1 MAKCFSSIA
10 YGFKL
15 MDVPPVSKP
24 GQSDVTEVDS
34 DILFDESRP
43 KFATNEQAVNI
54 AGTTVRPDRSIS
66 TETRDKSGLE
76 DARNT
81 PAKDTKTPPV
91 DTGTPRSETQTPR
104 DAAAPTISPGD
115 KAVVPAPTNRGT
127 EKASEQPVKPADSVI
142 PSVRQS
148 DVQPALQRPSE
159 AISTQPAARVP
170 DRVPDNLPSSKVEQ
184 PSDRA
189 LLPGLAIVGPEGKAQ
204 QGNAG
209 TVGTN
214 DGKAHDPVVAKPQDL
229 AAKSHD
235 PATAKAQEALGAKVN
250 DTGLRGSEPGTG
262 ALTGKIQAG
271 PDQVRANDAAG
282 HPNAQNADAL
292 ARQANGASVLKNYSA
307 DGTRSGIDHT
317 NQGIVAKVADGK
329 SDGVR
334 AGQVSLNDGK
344 IADGKLDGD
353 RGQVRLP
360 DGRMPDGRIS
370 DGSSSGGRPGEV
382 KMGDGKI
389 ADGKA
394 TDGKSTDGKTS
405 DGKAGDG
412 KTGDRLPDGKVA
424 GKTSDGGSSGPSA
437 FIQFIES
444 QAGIRGFGL
453 PAKPEG
459 NKSEGKSDGKNDGK
473 ADGKLDNKLD
483 GKLDGKIDGAKNNL
497 SPDGKQ
503 VGSDTKGSAGI
514 PGGRANAIDGF
525 LGLVETVKDNIKG
538 SFKNLG
544 DRTPVSV
551 PLKEGE
557 MAAVAMRG
565 KMPPLRDDITSDQ
578 ILAVLIPKGY
588 VGWSIVRSPGLKPS
602 DSPLPATQSK
612 FDGGRLADGK
622 SGDSKSADGKAISG
636 KSADGKPLD
645 NKQPDSKL
653 GESKPFDINNP
664 DVKSR
669 PFIQLHGVDS
679 NYTGAGARRTDA
691 SVPGRV
697 EPVKAEQVKVEPA
710 RPEPVKNEPTRVD
723 QVKPD
728 QARPIPVKAEP
739 FTDTKVAAVTG
750 AAASATP
757 YLDVSAN
764 SQIIDQSATR
774 QTIPSTPKDRRQL
787 IEEQEH
793 TLPSASENEFE
804 ISDEPSADSD
814 ISSLQSTIDLSLSKE
829 GEKRSRYVN
838 QALDAQEETW
848 NSEDDDAAG
857 AHEMPAPLGR
867 YTYIVRAGDTIES
880 VAVVELNDL
889 SLAPLLYK
897 KNKKYVL
904 QEEEYG
910 KHPLVP
916 GVVIDLPTPAEIKA
930 FRQF

>member
-1 MAKCFSSIA
+1 MADRPTNDDSTHEDKQTKSSLPSFA
-10 YGFKL
+10 DAL
-15 MDVPPVSKP
+15 LS
-24 GQSDVTEVDS
+24 QTEV
-34 DILFDESRP
+34 FESGEGVARS
-43 KFATNEQAVNI
+43 TRLSSAV
-54 AGTTVRPDRSIS
+54 ARLPV
-66 TETRDKSGLE
+66 DKPVDGAKPE
-76 DARNT
+76 PGAVT
-81 PAKDTKTPPV
+81 PAKDTRLAPG
-91 DTGTPRSETQTPR
+91 DAGTARSETQTPR
-104 DAAAPTISPGD
+104 NSSAPSIKPGD
-115 KAVVPAPTNRGT
+115 SAVVPAATNRGT

-142 PSVRQS
+142 PSVRQP
-148 DVQPALQRPSE
+148 DVQPVLQRPSE
-159 AISTQPAARVP
+159 AISTQPAARAP
-170 DRVPDNLPSSKVEQ
+170 DRVPDYLPSSKAEQ
-184 PSDRA
+184 PANRA
-189 LLPGLAIVGPEGKAQ
+189 HLPGLAIVGPEGKAQ

-209 TVGTN
+209 TVGTT
-214 DGKAHDPVVAKPQDL
+214 DGKVHDPVVAKPQDL

-235 PATAKAQEALGAKVN
+235 PAMAKAQEALGSKVN

-282 HPNAQNADAL
+282 HPNAQNVDAL

-307 DGTRSGIDHT
+307 EGTRSGIDHT
-317 NQGIVAKVADGK
+317 NQGIVAKGADGK

-344 IADGKLDGD
+344 IADGKLDGE
-353 RGQVRLP
+353 RGQTRLP
-360 DGRMPDGRIS
+360 DGRMPEGKIG

-382 KMGDGKI
+382 KLGDGKI
-389 ADGKA
+389 ADGK
-394 TDGKSTDGKTS
+394 TSDGKVSDGRTS

-412 KTGDRLPDGKVA
+412 KPGDRLPDGKVA
-424 GKTSDGGSSGPSA
+424 GKTGDGGSSGGPSA

-459 NKSEGKSDGKNDGK
+459 NKSEGKSDGTAGGKSNGKTEGKLDGRL
-473 ADGKLDNKLD
+473 DGKLDNKPD
-483 GKLDGKIDGAKNNL
+483 GKLAGKIDGARNNL

-503 VGSDTKGSAGI
+503 VGSDTKGGVSI
-514 PGGRANAIDGF
+514 PGARSNAIDGF

-538 SFKNLG
+538 SLKNLG

-602 DSPLPATQSK
+602 DSPLPGSQTK
-612 FDGGRLADGK
+612 FDGGK
-622 SGDSKSADGKAISG
+622 IGDG

-645 NKQPDSKL
+645 NKSLDSKQPDSKP

-664 DVKSR
+664 EVKSR

-679 NYTGAGARRTDA
+679 NYTGAGARRTETTF
-691 SVPGRV
+691 PGRV
-697 EPVKAEQVKVEPA
+697 EQVKVDPAKAEPV
-710 RPEPVKNEPTRVD
+710 RPESIKNEPSRVD

-739 FTDTKVAAVTG
+739 LTDTKVAA
-750 AAASATP
+750 AASTTADAAP
-757 YLDVSAN
+757 YLDVSTN

-774 QTIPSTPKDRRQL
+774 QTIPSTQKDIRQL

-793 TLPSASENEFE
+793 TLPSASESEFE
-804 ISDEPSADSD
+804 NSDELRNKSD
-814 ISSLQSTIDLSLSKE
+814 ISSLQSSIDLSLTKE

-848 NSEDDDAAG
+848 NSEDEDAAG

-889 SLAPLLYK
+889 SLAPLLFK

>member
-1 MAKCFSSIA
+1 MVTVMVDRAENQGPKPEVDPVKTEASKRSIDDAYSRFQAAEGSAETSSILGVQGKSDA
-10 YGFKL
+10 ATT
-15 MDVPPVSKP
+15 PVKP
-24 GQSDVTEVDS
+24 SDGVKPEPGAVT
-34 DILFDESRP
+34 P
-43 KFATNEQAVNI
+43 
-54 AGTTVRPDRSIS
+54 
-66 TETRDKSGLE
+66 TRDT
-76 DARNT
+76 N
-81 PAKDTKTPPV
+81 V
-91 DTGTPRSETQTPR
+91 
-104 DAAAPTISPGD
+104 SPGD
-115 KAVVPAPTNRGT
+115 IKPARVEPQSSREAVTPTNHPVEKVVDPTTKPGMPTRPGEQSNAPTDGAVPRVQN
-127 EKASEQPVKPADSVI
+127 K
-142 PSVRQS
+142 
-148 DVQPALQRPSE
+148 DVQPSVQRPNE
-159 AISTQPAARVP
+159 VLPAQAATKVPDKAP
-170 DRVPDNLPSSKVEQ
+170 DRVSPVASEQ

-214 DGKAHDPVVAKPQDL
+214 DGKVHDPVVPKPQDL
-229 AAKSHD
+229 TAKSHD
-235 PATAKAQEALGAKVN
+235 PATQKAQEALGAKVN

-271 PDQVRANDAAG
+271 PEQTRVNDAAG

-317 NQGIVAKVADGK
+317 NQGIIGKGADGK
-329 SDGVR
+329 SEGVR
-334 AGQVSLNDGK
+334 ASQVSLNDGK
-344 IADGKLDGD
+344 IADGRLDGD
-353 RGQVRLP
+353 RGQTRLP
-360 DGRMPDGRIS
+360 DGRMPNGKIGDA
-370 DGSSSGGRPGEV
+370 SSSGGRPGEV

-389 ADGKA
+389 ADGK
-394 TDGKSTDGKTS
+394 TTDGKTS

-424 GKTSDGGSSGPSA
+424 GKTGDGGSSGPSA

-459 NKSEGKSDGKNDGK
+459 NKSDGKNDGK
-473 ADGKLDNKLD
+473 AE

-497 SPDGKQ
+497 SPNGKQ
-503 VGSDTKGSAGI
+503 IGGDTKGGAGI
-514 PGGRANAIDGF
+514 PGGRSNAIDGF

-538 SFKNLG
+538 SLKNLG

-588 VGWSIVRSPGLKPS
+588 VGWSIVRAPGLRPS
-602 DSPLPATQSK
+602 DSPLPATQTK
-612 FDGGRLADGK
+612 FDGGK
-622 SGDSKSADGKAISG
+622 PGDG

-645 NKQPDSKL
+645 NRPLDNKQPDSKP

-664 DVKSR
+664 EVKSR

-679 NYTGAGARRTDA
+679 NYTGAGARRADA

-697 EPVKAEQVKVEPA
+697 EPVKADQPKVEPA
-710 RPEPVKNEPTRVD
+710 RPEPIKNEPTRVD

-739 FTDTKVAAVTG
+739 LTDTKIAAVT
-750 AAASATP
+750 AAAAATP

-774 QTIPSTPKDRRQL
+774 QTIPSTQKDRRQL

-793 TLPSASENEFE
+793 TLPSSSENEFE

-814 ISSLQSTIDLSLSKE
+814 ISSLQSTIDISLTKE
-829 GEKRSRYVN
+829 GERRSRYVN
-838 QALDAQEETW
+838 PALDAQEETW

-889 SLAPLLYK
+889 SLAPLLFK

>member
-1 MAKCFSSIA
+1 MVAKCFSSIA

-91 DTGTPRSETQTPR
+91 DTGTARSEAQTPR
-104 DAAAPTISPGD
+104 DTAAPTISPGD
-115 KAVVPAPTNRGT
+115 KAVLPAATNRGT
-127 EKASEQPVKPADSVI
+127 EKASEQTVKPADSVI
-142 PSVRQS
+142 PSLRQS

-159 AISTQPAARVP
+159 AISTQPVARVP
-170 DRVPDNLPSSKVEQ
+170 DRVPDNLPSSKAEQ

-209 TVGTN
+209 TVGTS
-214 DGKAHDPVVAKPQDL
+214 DGKVHDPVVAKPQDL

-271 PDQVRANDAAG
+271 PDQARANDAAG

-334 AGQVSLNDGK
+334 AGQASLNDGK

-360 DGRMPDGRIS
+360 DGRMPDGRIG

-394 TDGKSTDGKTS
+394 TDGKTTDGKTS

-602 DSPLPATQSK
+602 DSPLPGSQTK
-612 FDGGRLADGK
+612 FDGGK
-622 SGDSKSADGKAISG
+622 SGDV

-645 NKQPDSKL
+645 NKQPDSKP

-664 DVKSR
+664 EVKSR

-710 RPEPVKNEPTRVD
+710 RPEPIKYEPTRVD

-739 FTDTKVAAVTG
+739 LTDTKVAAVT
-750 AAASATP
+750 AAAAGATP

-764 SQIIDQSATR
+764 GQIIDQSATR
-774 QTIPSTPKDRRQL
+774 QTIPSTQKDRRQL

-916 GVVIDLPTPAEIKA
+916 GVVIDLPTPA
-930 FRQF
+930 

>member
-1 MAKCFSSIA
+1 MVTSMAARPTNDDSTHEDKQIKTSLPSFADSLLSQTSAFESGEGLARSTQLSSA
-10 YGFKL
+10 VPKL
-15 MDVPPVSKP
+15 SVDKP
-24 GQSDVTEVDS
+24 TDGAKPE
-34 DILFDESRP
+34 P
-43 KFATNEQAVNI
+43 AAV
-54 AGTTVRPDRSIS
+54 
-66 TETRDKSGLE
+66 
-76 DARNT
+76 T
-81 PAKDTKTPPV
+81 PAKDSKLAQV
-91 DTGTPRSETQTPR
+91 DTGTPRSGTQTPR

-115 KAVVPAPTNRGT
+115 KAAVPAATNRGT

-142 PSVRQS
+142 PSVRQP

-159 AISTQPAARVP
+159 AVSTQPAARVP
-170 DRVPDNLPSSKVEQ
+170 DRAPDNLPSSKAEQ
-184 PSDRA
+184 PSDKA
-189 LLPGLAIVGPEGKAQ
+189 HLPGLAIVGPEGKAQ

-209 TVGTN
+209 TVGSS
-214 DGKAHDPVVAKPQDL
+214 DGKVHDPVVPKPQDL

-250 DTGLRGSEPGTG
+250 DTGLRGYEPGTG

-271 PDQVRANDAAG
+271 PEQARANDAAG
-282 HPNAQNADAL
+282 HPSAQSPDAF

-317 NQGIVAKVADGK
+317 NQGIVAKGADGK

-353 RGQVRLP
+353 RGQTRLP
-360 DGRMPDGRIS
+360 DGRMPDGKIG
-370 DGSSSGGRPGEV
+370 DGSSSGVRPGEV
-382 KMGDGKI
+382 KLGDGKI
-389 ADGKA
+389 ADGKV
-394 TDGKSTDGKTS
+394 SDGKTS
-405 DGKAGDG
+405 DGKAADG
-412 KTGDRLPDGKVA
+412 KAGDRLPDGKVG

-459 NKSEGKSDGKNDGK
+459 NKSEGKNDGK

-483 GKLDGKIDGAKNNL
+483 GKLDGKIDAAKNNL
-497 SPDGKQ
+497 SPNGKQ
-503 VGSDTKGSAGI
+503 IGGDTKGGAGI
-514 PGGRANAIDGF
+514 SGGRSNAIDGF

-538 SFKNLG
+538 SLKNLG

-602 DSPLPATQSK
+602 DSPLPGSQTK
-612 FDGGRLADGK
+612 FDGGK
-622 SGDSKSADGKAISG
+622 IGDG
-636 KSADGKPLD
+636 KSADGKPLE
-645 NKQPDSKL
+645 NKQADSKP

-664 DVKSR
+664 EVKSR

-679 NYTGAGARRTDA
+679 NYTGAGARRPETT
-691 SVPGRV
+691 VPGRV
-697 EPVKAEQVKVEPA
+697 EPVKPDQAKVEPA
-710 RPEPVKNEPTRVD
+710 RPEPIKNEPSRVD

-739 FTDTKVAAVTG
+739 ITDTKVAA
-750 AAASATP
+750 ATP
-757 YLDVSAN
+757 YLDVSVN

-774 QTIPSTPKDRRQL
+774 QTTPSTQKDRRQL

-814 ISSLQSTIDLSLSKE
+814 ISSLQSTIELSLSKE

-838 QALDAQEETW
+838 PALDAQEETW

>member
-1 MAKCFSSIA
+1 MVDRVENQTPKPEEDRVKAAASSRSLADAFSDRESSIDSA
-10 YGFKL
+10 SFRDTSLLKVGASS
-15 MDVPPVSKP
+15 DNGSTPVKP
-24 GQSDVTEVDS
+24 SDGVKPE
-34 DILFDESRP
+34 P
-43 KFATNEQAVNI
+43 GAVI
-54 AGTTVRPDRSIS
+54 PS
-66 TETRDKSGLE
+66 
-76 DARNT
+76 
-81 PAKDTKTPPV
+81 KDTKV
-91 DTGTPRSETQTPR
+91 
-104 DAAAPTISPGD
+104 SPGD
-115 KAVVPAPTNRGT
+115 ITPARVEPQPSRDAVTPTNHPVEKVVDPSTKPGMPTRAGEQSNAPTDGAVPRVQN
-127 EKASEQPVKPADSVI
+127 Q
-142 PSVRQS
+142 
-148 DVQPALQRPSE
+148 DVQPSIQRPTE
-159 AISTQPAARVP
+159 VLPTQSTTKVP
-170 DRVPDNLPSSKVEQ
+170 DKAPDKVSPVVAEQ
-184 PSDRA
+184 PSDKA
-189 LLPGLAIVGPEGKAQ
+189 HLPGLAIVGPEGKAQ

-209 TVGTN
+209 TVGTT
-214 DGKAHDPVVAKPQDL
+214 DGKIHDPVVPKPQDL

-271 PDQVRANDAAG
+271 PDQARVNDAAG
-282 HPNAQNADAL
+282 HLNAQNPDAL

-317 NQGIVAKVADGK
+317 NQGIVAKGADGK

-353 RGQVRLP
+353 RGQTRLP
-360 DGRMPDGRIS
+360 DGRMPDGKIG
-370 DGSSSGGRPGEV
+370 DGSSSGVRPGEV
-382 KMGDGKI
+382 KLGDGKI
-389 ADGKA
+389 ADGKV
-394 TDGKSTDGKTS
+394 SDGKTS
-405 DGKAGDG
+405 DG
-412 KTGDRLPDGKVA
+412 KTGDRLPDGKVG

-459 NKSEGKSDGKNDGK
+459 NKSEGKNDGK

-483 GKLDGKIDGAKNNL
+483 GKLDGKIDAAKNNL
-497 SPDGKQ
+497 SPNGKQ
-503 VGSDTKGSAGI
+503 IGGDTNGGAGI
-514 PGGRANAIDGF
+514 PGGRSNAIDGF

-538 SFKNLG
+538 SLKNLG

-557 MAAVAMRG
+557 MVAVAMRG
-565 KMPPLRDDITSDQ
+565 KIPPLRDDITSDQ

-602 DSPLPATQSK
+602 DSPLPGSQTK
-612 FDGGRLADGK
+612 FDGGK
-622 SGDSKSADGKAISG
+622 IGDG

-645 NKQPDSKL
+645 NKQPDSKP

-697 EPVKAEQVKVEPA
+697 EQVKADQVKVEPA
-710 RPEPVKNEPTRVD
+710 RPEAIKNEPTRVD
-723 QVKPD
+723 QVKAD
-728 QARPIPVKAEP
+728 QVRPIPVKAEP
-739 FTDTKVAAVTG
+739 LTDTKVAA
-750 AAASATP
+750 STP
-757 YLDVSAN
+757 YLDVSTN

-774 QTIPSTPKDRRQL
+774 QTTPSTQKDRRQL

-804 ISDEPSADSD
+804 ISDEPSADSE
-814 ISSLQSTIDLSLSKE
+814 ISSLQSTIDISLSKE

-897 KNKKYVL
+897 KNKMYVL

>member
-1 MAKCFSSIA
+1 MTDQAENRT
-10 YGFKL
+10 
-15 MDVPPVSKP
+15 SKP
-24 GQSDVTEVDS
+24 GKDMGTSAASEMSVADAYADIDSGRPVNSHTKFLDSGVSPAVDTRAARLPSDSAKPEPGALV
-34 DILFDESRP
+34 
-43 KFATNEQAVNI
+43 
-54 AGTTVRPDRSIS
+54 
-66 TETRDKSGLE
+66 
-76 DARNT
+76 
-81 PAKDTKTPPV
+81 PAKDTKV
-91 DTGTPRSETQTPR
+91 
-104 DAAAPTISPGD
+104 SPGD
-115 KAVVPAPTNRGT
+115 IAPARVEPQPSRDAVTPTNHPVEKVVDSSTKPAPPTRAGEQPITPTDGALPRVQNQEVQPSIQRPNEALPTQATNKVP
-127 EKASEQPVKPADSVI
+127 EKA
-142 PSVRQS
+142 
-148 DVQPALQRPSE
+148 
-159 AISTQPAARVP
+159 P
-170 DRVPDNLPSSKVEQ
+170 DRVSTVAAEQ
-184 PSDRA
+184 PSDKA
-189 LLPGLAIVGPEGKAQ
+189 HLPGLAIVGPESKAQ

-209 TVGTN
+209 TVGTT
-214 DGKAHDPVVAKPQDL
+214 DGKAHDPVLVKPQDL
-229 AAKSHD
+229 TAKSHD
-235 PATAKAQEALGAKVN
+235 PATQKAQEALGAKAN

-271 PDQVRANDAAG
+271 PEQARASDAG
-282 HPNAQNADAL
+282 HPGAQSADAL
-292 ARQANGASVLKNYSA
+292 ARQVNGASVLKNYSA

-317 NQGIVAKVADGK
+317 NQGIVAKGADGK
-329 SDGVR
+329 PDGVR
-334 AGQVSLNDGK
+334 AGQVSLNDSK
-344 IADGKLDGD
+344 IAEGKLDGD
-353 RGQVRLP
+353 RSQTRLP
-360 DGRMPDGRIS
+360 DGRMPEGKIG

-382 KMGDGKI
+382 KFGDGKI
-389 ADGKA
+389 ADGKV
-394 TDGKSTDGKTS
+394 SDGKTS

-412 KTGDRLPDGKVA
+412 KTGDRLPDGKVG

-459 NKSEGKSDGKNDGK
+459 NKPEGKNDGK

-483 GKLDGKIDGAKNNL
+483 GKVDGKVDGAKNNL
-497 SPDGKQ
+497 NPNGKQ
-503 VGSDTKGSAGI
+503 VGGDTKGGAGI
-514 PGGRANAIDGF
+514 SGGRANAIDGF

-538 SFKNLG
+538 SLKNLG
-544 DRTPVSV
+544 DRAPVSV

-602 DSPLPATQSK
+602 DSPLPSSQTK
-612 FDGGRLADGK
+612 IDGGKIGDGK
-622 SGDSKSADGKAISG
+622 SV
-636 KSADGKPLD
+636 DGKPLD
-645 NKQPDSKL
+645 NKPHDSKPN
-653 GESKPFDINNP
+653 ESKPFDINNP
-664 DVKSR
+664 EVKSR

-679 NYTGAGARRTDA
+679 NYTGAGARRADA
-691 SVPGRV
+691 AVPGRA
-697 EPVKAEQVKVEPA
+697 EQVKADQVKVEP
-710 RPEPVKNEPTRVD
+710 
-723 QVKPD
+723 
-728 QARPIPVKAEP
+728 ARPIPVKAEP
-739 FTDTKVAAVTG
+739 LTDTKVAA
-750 AAASATP
+750 ATP

-774 QTIPSTPKDRRQL
+774 QTISSTPKDRRQL

-804 ISDEPSADSD
+804 MSDEIKDKSEV
-814 ISSLQSTIDLSLSKE
+814 SSLQSAIDLSLSKE

-857 AHEMPAPLGR
+857 AREMPAPLGR

-889 SLAPLLYK
+889 SLAPLLFK

-930 FRQF
+930 YRQF

>member
-1 MAKCFSSIA
+1 MVTVMVDRAENQGPKPEVDPVKTEASKRSIDDAYSRFQAAEGSPETSSILGLQGKSDA
-10 YGFKL
+10 AIT
-15 MDVPPVSKP
+15 PVKP
-24 GQSDVTEVDS
+24 SDGVKPE
-34 DILFDESRP
+34 P
-43 KFATNEQAVNI
+43 GAVI
-54 AGTTVRPDRSIS
+54 PG
-66 TETRDKSGLE
+66 
-76 DARNT
+76 
-81 PAKDTKTPPV
+81 KDTKV
-91 DTGTPRSETQTPR
+91 
-104 DAAAPTISPGD
+104 SPGD
-115 KAVVPAPTNRGT
+115 ITPARVEPQPSRDAVTPTNHPVEKVVDPSTKPGMPTRAGEQSNT
-127 EKASEQPVKPADSVI
+127 PIDGAVPRVQNQEVQPSVQRPNEVLPTQAATKVPDKAPDKASPVVA
-142 PSVRQS
+142 
-148 DVQPALQRPSE
+148 
-159 AISTQPAARVP
+159 
-170 DRVPDNLPSSKVEQ
+170 EQ
-184 PSDRA
+184 PSDKA
-189 LLPGLAIVGPEGKAQ
+189 HLPGLAIVGPEGKAQ

-209 TVGTN
+209 TVGTT
-214 DGKAHDPVVAKPQDL
+214 DGKIHDPVVPKPQDL

-271 PDQVRANDAAG
+271 PDQTRANDAAG
-282 HPNAQNADAL
+282 HPSAQSPDAF

-317 NQGIVAKVADGK
+317 NQGIIAKGADGK

-360 DGRMPDGRIS
+360 DGRLPEGKIG
-370 DGSSSGGRPGEV
+370 DGSSSGGRPAEV
-382 KMGDGKI
+382 KLGDGKI
-389 ADGKA
+389 ADGKV
-394 TDGKSTDGKTS
+394 SDGKTS

-412 KTGDRLPDGKVA
+412 KTGDRLPDGKVG
-424 GKTSDGGSSGPSA
+424 GKTGDGGSSGPSA

-459 NKSEGKSDGKNDGK
+459 NKSDGKNDGK
-473 ADGKLDNKLD
+473 AE
-483 GKLDGKIDGAKNNL
+483 GKIDGGKNNL
-497 SPDGKQ
+497 NPDGKQ
-503 VGSDTKGSAGI
+503 IGGDTKSGAGI
-514 PGGRANAIDGF
+514 SGGRSNAIDGF

-538 SFKNLG
+538 SLKNLG

-565 KMPPLRDDITSDQ
+565 KMLPLRDDITSDQ

-602 DSPLPATQSK
+602 DAPLPGSQTK
-612 FDGGRLADGK
+612 FDGGKNPDG
-622 SGDSKSADGKAISG
+622 G
-636 KSADGKPLD
+636 P
-645 NKQPDSKL
+645 
-653 GESKPFDINNP
+653 KPFDINNP
-664 DVKSR
+664 EVKSR

-679 NYTGAGARRTDA
+679 NYTGAGARRPETT
-691 SVPGRV
+691 VPGRV
-697 EPVKAEQVKVEPA
+697 EPVRADQVKVEPA
-710 RPEPVKNEPTRVD
+710 RPEPIKNEPSRVD

-739 FTDTKVAAVTG
+739 ISDTKVAA
-750 AAASATP
+750 ATP

-774 QTIPSTPKDRRQL
+774 QTTPSTQKDRRQL

-804 ISDEPSADSD
+804 ISDETSADSD
-814 ISSLQSTIDLSLSKE
+814 ISSLQSTIELSLSKE

-897 KNKKYVL
+897 KNRKYVL

>member
-1 MAKCFSSIA
+1 MVTVMVDRAENQGPKPEVDPVKTEASKRSIDDAYSRFQAAEGSPETSSILGLQGKSDA
-10 YGFKL
+10 AIT
-15 MDVPPVSKP
+15 PVKP
-24 GQSDVTEVDS
+24 SDGVKPE
-34 DILFDESRP
+34 P
-43 KFATNEQAVNI
+43 GAVI
-54 AGTTVRPDRSIS
+54 PG
-66 TETRDKSGLE
+66 
-76 DARNT
+76 
-81 PAKDTKTPPV
+81 KDTKV
-91 DTGTPRSETQTPR
+91 
-104 DAAAPTISPGD
+104 SPGD
-115 KAVVPAPTNRGT
+115 ITPARVEPQPSRDAVTPTNHPV
-127 EKASEQPVKPADSVI
+127 EKVVDPSTKPGMPTRAGEQSNTPIDGAVPRVQNQEVQ
-142 PSVRQS
+142 PSV
-148 DVQPALQRPSE
+148 QRPNE
-159 AISTQPAARVP
+159 VLPTQAATKVP
-170 DRVPDNLPSSKVEQ
+170 DKAPDKVSPVVAEQ

-189 LLPGLAIVGPEGKAQ
+189 LLPGLAIVSPEGKAQ

-209 TVGTN
+209 TVGTS
-214 DGKAHDPVVAKPQDL
+214 DGKVHDPVVAKPQDL

-235 PATAKAQEALGAKVN
+235 PATAKAQEALGAKVT

-271 PDQVRANDAAG
+271 PEQARVNDAAG
-282 HPNAQNADAL
+282 HLNAQNPDAL

-317 NQGIVAKVADGK
+317 NQGIVAKGADGK

-353 RGQVRLP
+353 RGQTRLP
-360 DGRMPDGRIS
+360 DGRMPDGKIG
-370 DGSSSGGRPGEV
+370 DGSSSGVRPGEV
-382 KMGDGKI
+382 KLGDGKI
-389 ADGKA
+389 ADGKV
-394 TDGKSTDGKTS
+394 SDGKTS
-405 DGKAGDG
+405 DGKTSDG
-412 KTGDRLPDGKVA
+412 KTGDRLPDGKVG

-459 NKSEGKSDGKNDGK
+459 NKSDGKNDGK

-483 GKLDGKIDGAKNNL
+483 GKLDGKIDAAKNNL
-497 SPDGKQ
+497 NPNGKQ
-503 VGSDTKGSAGI
+503 IGGDTKGGAGI
-514 PGGRANAIDGF
+514 SGGRSNAIDGF

-538 SFKNLG
+538 SLKNLG

-602 DSPLPATQSK
+602 DSPLPGSQTK
-612 FDGGRLADGK
+612 FDGGK
-622 SGDSKSADGKAISG
+622 IGDG
-636 KSADGKPLD
+636 KSADGKPLE
-645 NKQPDSKL
+645 NKQADSKP

-664 DVKSR
+664 EVKSR

-679 NYTGAGARRTDA
+679 NYTGAGARRPETT
-691 SVPGRV
+691 VPGRV
-697 EPVKAEQVKVEPA
+697 EPVKAEQPKVEPA
-710 RPEPVKNEPTRVD
+710 RPEPIKNEPTRVD
-723 QVKPD
+723 QVKAD
-728 QARPIPVKAEP
+728 QVRPIPVKAEP
-739 FTDTKVAAVTG
+739 LTDTKVAA
-750 AAASATP
+750 STP
-757 YLDVSAN
+757 YLDVSTN

-774 QTIPSTPKDRRQL
+774 QTTPSTQKDRRQL

-804 ISDEPSADSD
+804 ISDEPSADSE
-814 ISSLQSTIDLSLSKE
+814 ISSLQSTIDISLSKE

-897 KNKKYVL
+897 KNRKYVL

>member
-1 MAKCFSSIA
+1 MTDQAENRT
-10 YGFKL
+10 
-15 MDVPPVSKP
+15 SKP
-24 GQSDVTEVDS
+24 GKDLGTSAASDMSVADAYADIDS
-34 DILFDESRP
+34 GR
-43 KFATNEQAVNI
+43 AVNSHTKFLD
-54 AGTTVRPDRSIS
+54 AGASPAVDT
-66 TETRDKSGLE
+66 KSVKLPSDGAKPE
-76 DARNT
+76 PGAVI
-81 PAKDTKTPPV
+81 PPKDTKV
-91 DTGTPRSETQTPR
+91 
-104 DAAAPTISPGD
+104 SPGD
-115 KAVVPAPTNRGT
+115 ITPARVEPQPSREAVTPTNHPV
-127 EKASEQPVKPADSVI
+127 EKVVDPSTKPGVPTRAGEQPITPTESAMPGVQKP
-142 PSVRQS
+142 
-148 DVQPALQRPSE
+148 DVQPSIQRPNE
-159 AISTQPAARVP
+159 VIPTQSTTKVP
-170 DRVPDNLPSSKVEQ
+170 ERAPDKVSPVGVEQ
-184 PSDRA
+184 PADKA
-189 LLPGLAIVGPEGKAQ
+189 HLPGLAIVGPEGKAQ

-209 TVGTN
+209 TVGTT
-214 DGKAHDPVVAKPQDL
+214 DGKVHDPVLAKPQDL

-250 DTGLRGSEPGTG
+250 DTGHRGSELGTG

-271 PDQVRANDAAG
+271 PEQARSNDAAG

-317 NQGIVAKVADGK
+317 NQGIVGKGADGK
-329 SDGVR
+329 FDGVR
-334 AGQVSLNDGK
+334 AGQLSLSDGK
-344 IADGKLDGD
+344 IG
-353 RGQVRLP
+353 
-360 DGRMPDGRIS
+360 

-382 KMGDGKI
+382 KLGDGKI
-389 ADGKA
+389 ADGK
-394 TDGKSTDGKTS
+394 TTDGKTS

-412 KTGDRLPDGKVA
+412 KTGDRLPDGKVG
-424 GKTSDGGSSGPSA
+424 GKTNDGGSSGPSA

-459 NKSEGKSDGKNDGK
+459 NKSDGKNDGK

-483 GKLDGKIDGAKNNL
+483 GAKNNL
-497 SPDGKQ
+497 GPDGKQ
-503 VGSDTKGSAGI
+503 VGGDTKGGASI
-514 PGGRANAIDGF
+514 PGGRSNAIDGF

-538 SFKNLG
+538 SLKNLG

-602 DSPLPATQSK
+602 DSPLPASQTK
-612 FDGGRLADGK
+612 FDGGKPGDGK
-622 SGDSKSADGKAISG
+622 SAE
-636 KSADGKPLD
+636 GKPLD
-645 NKQPDSKL
+645 NKQPDSKP

-664 DVKSR
+664 EVKSR
-669 PFIQLHGVDS
+669 PFIQLHGGDS
-679 NYTGAGARRTDA
+679 NYTGAGARRTET
-691 SVPGRV
+691 SFPGRV
-697 EPVKAEQVKVEPA
+697 EQVK
-710 RPEPVKNEPTRVD
+710 PEPVKVD

-728 QARPIPVKAEP
+728 QVRPIPVKAEP
-739 FTDTKVAAVTG
+739 LTDTKVAA
-750 AAASATP
+750 ATP

-774 QTIPSTPKDRRQL
+774 QTTPSTPKDRRQL

-793 TLPSASENEFE
+793 TLPSASESEFE
-804 ISDEPSADSD
+804 ISAELSADTN

-838 QALDAQEETW
+838 SALDAQEETW

-889 SLAPLLYK
+889 SLAPLLFK